1 MKALR
6 VIVLI
11 LAILHALA
19 FITGISG
26 IYGSSGEPVTISRIA
41 WPERLWFLVLAVF
54 YLTWYF
60 ALRSR
65 HILGWHLGCV
75 ACVLL
80 PISFLDEV
88 IFKALIPFY
97 SSGTEFEPLGVF
109 VVQVAACIVVPILAL
124 LVFKK
129 WWLPRKQQFTAK
141 KPDNAPQATP
151 QSH

>member
-1 MKALR
+1 MKPLR

-26 IYGSSGEPVTISRIA
+26 ISGSFGEPVTISRIA
-41 WPERLWFLVLAVF
+41 WPERLLLLGLAVF

-60 ALRSR
+60 ALRNR
-65 HILGWHLGCV
+65 HILGWYLGCV
-75 ACVLL
+75 FCVLL
-80 PISFLDEV
+80 PVSFLEEV

-97 SSGTEFEPLGVF
+97 SSGTEFEPFGWF
-109 VVQVAACIVVPILAL
+109 VVQVAACIVVPILAW

-129 WWLPRKQQFTAK
+129 WWLPKKPQFTAN
-141 KPDNAPQATP
+141 KPNNAPQATP